1 MLRIDCGA
9 HTSRSTTVQV
19 AAGGARQSAQL
30 WRSMLRIDCAAL
42 LGPGSRRVSRFVRF
56 ALYAPTDAASQI
68 FGCALRALTPDTA
81 LLAATDSLPA
91 GHRLPLRHHYG
102 ILETAERRR
111 CRKAA
116 FGHPACHPERSEGSR
131 LRQSE
136 IPRFQLGMTPR
147 CPDAP

>member
-68 FGCALRALTPDTA
+68 FGCALRAPTPDTA

-91 GHRLPLRHHYG
+91 GHRLPLRHHHG
-102 ILETAERRR
+102 MRGNAVRRW
-111 CRKAA
+111 CGKGA
-116 FGHPACHPERSEGSR
+116 FGSAA
-131 LRQSE
+131 Q
-136 IPRFQLGMTPR
+136 
-147 CPDAP
+147 

>member
-56 ALYAPTDAASQI
+56 AHYAPTDAASQM
-68 FGCALRALTPDTA
+68 FGCALRAPTPNAA

-91 GHRLPLRHHYG
+91 GHRLPLRHDHG
-102 ILETAERRR
+102 MRGKAVRRW
-111 CRKAA
+111 CGKGVFGSAA
-116 FGHPACHPERSEGSR
+116 QR
-131 LRQSE
+131 
-136 IPRFQLGMTPR
+136 I
-147 CPDAP
+147 